1 VGSKEAVAALMMI
14 TATTLATNLM
24 KDVRTILPRAAAAA
38 AAATV
43 ATVATVAVALQREK
57 DYAEAKKKKAR

>member
-38 AAATV
+38 AAAA